1 MWAPGAW
8 MAAMWGLW
16 WIFPMIGLLVCF
28 LFVVV
33 VVRTIAS
40 GAHFICMGLHQQ
52 GSDEIARF
60 RHEVEDLREQLK
72 TQQAAR

>member
-1 MWAPGAW
+1 MAP
-8 MAAMWGLW
+8 MWGLW

-40 GAHFICMGLHQQ
+40 GGHFMWMGSHQQ
-52 GSDEIARF
+52 GSDEIARL
-60 RHEVEDLREQLK
+60 RNEVEDLREQLK
-72 TQQAAR
+72 NQQAAR

>member
-1 MWAPGAW
+1 MGS
-8 MAAMWGLW
+8 LVD
-16 WIFPMIGLLVCF
+16 FLMIGLLVCF

-40 GAHFICMGLHQQ
+40 GGHFMCMGLHQQ

-72 TQQAAR
+72 NQQAAP